1 MSNNNILP
9 THGILNEADIGQ
21 CPSCSYTMA
30 LPRFMDLDK
39 LQTCPKCGASSYGYK
54 WQSDKGYSA
63 FRRMQKFSDAMQNFS
78 DAFESIQ
85 KFNAAMQKFSAA
97 MKEDNNDKK

>member
-1 MSNNNILP
+1 MSMSNNILP

-54 WQSDKGYSA
+54 WQSDKGYTA
-63 FRRMQKFSDAMQNFS
+63 FKR
-78 DAFESIQ
+78 
-85 KFNAAMQKFSAA
+85 MQKFSAA
-97 MKEDNNDKK
+97 MKEDNNDEK